1 MGSPEW
7 RAKIDDLY
15 KSFASGEAGDKRW
28 ARPDAPILHSLPD
41 EKAEP
46 HVFFHNSNYRISR
59 KYINTE
65 KVKVRDGTAWQ
76 RVIAYLPHITLRM
89 NAQILKQQSL
99 ECVRSTGHAR
109 YHKCQEV
116 RHRSLSNIIEAI
128 CCCLGQSHQF
138 RA

>member
-15 KSFASGEAGDKRW
+15 RSFASGEAGDKRW

-65 KVKVRDGTAWQ
+65 KVKVRRGSKAMIQ
-76 RVIAYLPHITLRM
+76 RPRALSRPLIMPHA
-89 NAQILKQQSL
+89 N
-99 ECVRSTGHAR
+99 VRR
-109 YHKCQEV
+109 
-116 RHRSLSNIIEAI
+116 
-128 CCCLGQSHQF
+128 F
-138 RA
+138 